1 MNLVILGAPGSGK
14 GTQAAV
20 LAEKGNLKHV
30 SSGDLLRAAVERKD
44 ELGKEIGAIMAEGKL
59 VPDQTV
65 LRLVRDAIVDIDDYE
80 GWILDGYP
88 RTALQAEALE
98 DVLSSARE
106 VVDAVIYLEVDS
118 DAVVERLS
126 KRGRADDTPETV
138 RKRIEVYEEQ
148 TMPVLDF
155 YELRYDVHRVDGS
168 KSIEE
173 VSEEIA
179 GLVDL

>member
-20 LAEKGNLKHV
+20 LAKKGNLKHV

-44 ELGKEIGAIMAEGKL
+44 ELGKEIESIMAQGKL

-65 LRLVRDAIVDIDDYE
+65 LALVRDAILDIDDYG

-138 RKRIEVYEEQ
+138 RKRIEVYEAE

-173 VSEEIA
+173 VSKEIT

>member
-14 GTQAAV
+14 GTQAK
-20 LAEKGNLKHV
+20 LIAEKGNLKHV

-44 ELGKEIGAIMAEGKL
+44 EIGKEIEAIMKKGEL

-65 LRLVRDAIVDIDDYE
+65 LRLVRDAIIDLGDFD

-88 RTALQAEALE
+88 RTGLQAEALE

-106 VVDAVIYLEVDS
+106 VVDAVIYLEVDPEE
-118 DAVVERLS
+118 VIERLS
-126 KRGRADDTPETV
+126 KRGRADDQPDTV
-138 RKRIEVYEEQ
+138 RNRIEVYKEA

-155 YELRYDVHRVDGS
+155 YELRYDVHRVNGS
-168 KSIEE
+168 RPIEE
-173 VSEEIA
+173 VARDIA